1 MVDGGNGARAAS
13 VFCTGLTLVVIGA
26 EAGDGRLMAV
36 LLLVL
41 TRGVGSFCGWC
52 PMLKGAGFGFT
63 LDGLRSLIFRADSRL
78 AISCWA
84 LRRASSCAFRLAAS
98 CWALRRASSCA
109 FRLAASCWALRRA
122 SS

>member
-52 PMLKGAGFGFT
+52 HDTISQWTTTEIIMAAWTIASQPSFVDE
-63 LDGLRSLIFRADSRL
+63 LDALLVPLALLLALELMIRVEACLLHVLNNVSNLHLDESKKSLS
-78 AISCWA
+78 
-84 LRRASSCAFRLAAS
+84 
-98 CWALRRASSCA
+98 
-109 FRLAASCWALRRA
+109 
-122 SS
+122 